1 MHSHPLQPL
10 LKPSSIAVLGASP
23 KSGSVGNEVLLNL
36 RKGGFEGAIY
46 AVNPGYNCIGDLPCF
61 GRLNDIPTPPEHVIF
76 AISDQRIE
84 TSLDEVIALGIPAC
98 TIFSSLLL
106 ADDSSPNLK
115 QRITA
120 KAAAAGLLV
129 AGANGMGFY
138 NVRDRVLA
146 GGFDTRDHPFP
157 GNVSLISQSG
167 AGMSGIVDC
176 EQRIQFNFA
185 VSSGYE
191 LTVSMEDYLDYA
203 LDLPETRVVG
213 LFLETSRYPDKLLS
227 AFKKANDREI
237 PIVVLKVGRTDLAAR
252 LAVSHS
258 GALAG
263 SDRAYDAVFRRFGV
277 QRVADMDELATTL
290 LMFSQT
296 KPVAD
301 GGLVCL
307 HDSGGERQLL
317 VDLADRYEVP
327 LTELSEQSE
336 IALDKLLDPG
346 LPAINPLDGWG
357 AGGADASQKMA
368 TCFTHLLMDP
378 AAALG
383 AVVHDRGPNSQ
394 IYPSYLDYL
403 HQAQLKSGKPV
414 FLVANRQGSGSD
426 RLAIDSSHRDLP
438 VIDGVSQFLVGT
450 RCLLAY
456 RDFKKRKA
464 HGCSALDPD
473 KVLDWRS
480 RLSEQTA
487 VGELLAT
494 QFLSDFGLSMVV
506 GSPVS
511 NSDELA
517 LVATKQRFPLVLK
530 TAKSGVAH
538 KSDVGGVVLDISN
551 AEALQQAYRDMAMR
565 LGPEVLVSPMIK
577 RSGEELLLGI
587 ISDEQFGPMVVVGFG
602 GVYAELLD
610 DAVVLMPPFTPQLV
624 EQVVTGLH
632 LAKLVQGYRGRP
644 PVNLHQYAEMAVLA
658 GDIALAFN
666 GVIAEVDINPMLV
679 TEDSCLGLDALIVLE
694 KKRSLNRH

>member
-23 KSGSVGNEVLLNL
+23 KSGSVGNEVLVNL

-46 AVNPGYNCIGDLPCF
+46 AVNPGYDCIGDLPCF

-120 KAAAAGLLV
+120 KATAAGLLV

-203 LDLPETRVVG
+203 LDLPETKVVG
-213 LFLETSRYPDKLLS
+213 LFLETSRYPHKLLS
-227 AFKKANDREI
+227 AFKKANDRDI
-237 PIVVLKVGRTDLAAR
+237 PIVVLKVGRTELAAR

-317 VDLADRYEVP
+317 VDLADRHGVP

-368 TCFTHLLMDP
+368 NCFTHLLMDP

-394 IYPSYLDYL
+394 IYPGYLDYL
-403 HQAQLKSGKPV
+403 HQAQLKTGKPV

-464 HGCSALDPD
+464 HGYSALDPD

-494 QFLSDFGLSMVV
+494 QFLSDFGLPMVV

-551 AEALQQAYRDMAMR
+551 VEALQQAYRDMAVR

-610 DAVVLMPPFTPQLV
+610 DAVVLMPPFTPRLV